1 MSNRHLYKNIQYDVS
16 IMQSRTVNNI
26 MRALKAGTKYKNLD
40 QVIAYLIEVHDKAKT
55 TGVGRKANTVDRRI
69 AKLKEL
75 GYTIKSEVK

>member
-26 MRALKAGTKYKNLD
+26 MRALKSGIKYKNLD
-40 QVIAYLIEVHDKAKT
+40 QVIAYLKEVHDKAKV

-69 AKLKEL
+69 AKLKAL

>member
-40 QVIAYLIEVHDKAKT
+40 QVIAYLKEVHDKAKV